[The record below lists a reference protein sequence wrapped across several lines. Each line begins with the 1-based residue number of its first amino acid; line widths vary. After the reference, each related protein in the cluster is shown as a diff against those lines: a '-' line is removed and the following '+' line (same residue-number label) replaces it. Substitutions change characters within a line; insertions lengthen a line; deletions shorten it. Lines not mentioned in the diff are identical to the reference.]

1 MNFDSIELID
11 IFWISDWPYGTY
23 SMITPRSGCPSGWK
37 WGWRYQDNEDTGN
50 LNRMTSGH
58 HFNGEDILIT

>member
-1 MNFDSIELID
+1 MFF
-11 IFWISDWPYGTY
+11 FWISDWPYGTY
-23 SMITPRSGCPSGWK
+23 SMITPRGGCPTGWK